1 MDLRTKICL
10 WVIVIGMAYFL
21 LYSVAYAVVGGESV
35 RGKVYEDAATGWRTY
50 HLDSGKEVGRGE
62 FIYMG
67 VHSIVLWVSVAAV
80 MLAMLTLAKD
90 RIADSMQSA
99 AVRGRTFCTVLA
111 VVIGIFTGG
120 MTFLYVRDF
129 IDHFENPVSMQSNPA
144 PPQSTHSSPPSSP

>member
-10 WVIVIGMAYFL
+10 WVIVIGMANFL
-21 LYSVAYAVVGGESV
+21 AYTIGYTVVGGESV
-35 RGKVYEDAATGWRTY
+35 RGKVYEDRAGGERTY
-50 HLDSGKEVGRGE
+50 ELDNGQAVGRGV

-67 VHSIVLWVSVAAV
+67 VHSIVLWISVAAV

-111 VVIGIFTGG
+111 VVIGVFTGG
-120 MTFLYVRDF
+120 MIFQFIHTFV
-129 IDHFENPVSMQSNPA
+129 DHFQHPIVRPADQTTPPNPL
-144 PPQSTHSSPPSSP
+144 PPSGP

>member
-10 WVIVIGMAYFL
+10 WVIVIGMANFL
-21 LYSVAYAVVGGESV
+21 AYTIGYTVIGGESV
-35 RGKVYEDAATGWRTY
+35 RGKVYDDPATGRRTY
-50 HLDSGKEVGRGE
+50 ELDNGQEVSRGI

-99 AVRGRTFCTVLA
+99 AMRGRTFCTVLA
-111 VVIGIFTGG
+111 VVIGLFTGG
-120 MTFLYVRDF
+120 MIFQFIHTFV
-129 IDHFENPVSMQSNPA
+129 DHFQHPIVRQVNQTTQPN
-144 PPQSTHSSPPSSP
+144 HSPPSGQ